1 MISLAAVASKTVFL
15 VVMACTGDP
24 VGQTCGDTF
33 EAESWVAPTQAL
45 AKQEC
50 ETFLREEFDPKNY
63 ITIEE
68 GDYVSVRCE

>member
-1 MISLAAVASKTVFL
+1 MITTTTTTLAKTVFL

-24 VGQTCGDTF
+24 REQNCGDTF
-33 EAESWVAPTQAL
+33 DAESWVGPE

-63 ITIEE
+63 LTLE
-68 GDYVSVRCE
+68 GEDYAAVRCE